1 MTIIAIAW
9 IILLIIVILIC
20 PMAISSIKL
29 IGKNKAIIVSRLGRY
44 MYTIVPGERD
54 EMYLFLP
61 FVTRVKIVEKTKYK
75 DRLREMWT
83 NISCPKCGLDS
94 LSPDTEVCPNC
105 GYIFI
110 RKSS

>member
-1 MTIIAIAW
+1 MVMIAW
-9 IILLIIVILIC
+9 MIILIVILISSI
-20 PMAISSIKL
+20 AFSSIKL
-29 IGKNKAIIVSRLGRY
+29 FGKDRAVIVSRLGKYR
-44 MYTIVPGERD
+44 YTIVPGERD

-61 FVTRVKIVEKTKYK
+61 LVTRIKLVEKKNYK

-83 NISCPKCGLDS
+83 NISCPECGLDS
-94 LSPDTEVCPNC
+94 LSPDTELCPNC